1 MNPIDSYYK
10 PGVIDCYT
18 FVFDESNPRTEYYT
32 MLATDE
38 TGGMFSQWTEGTYDT
53 NGANEHLGE
62 RVLFQHLGKVL
73 VEHVLDR
80 MKE

>member
-1 MNPIDSYYK
+1 MNLIDSYYK

-18 FVFDESNPRTEYYT
+18 FVFDERNPQNGCYT
-32 MLATDE
+32 MLATDQ
-38 TGGMFSQWTEGTYDT
+38 GGVKFSQWTEGAYDP

>member
-1 MNPIDSYYK
+1 M
-10 PGVIDCYT
+10 
-18 FVFDESNPRTEYYT
+18 
-32 MLATDE
+32 A
-38 TGGMFSQWTEGTYDT
+38 EGTYNP

>member
-1 MNPIDSYYK
+1 MHLIDSYYQ

-18 FVFDESNPRTEYYT
+18 FVFDERKPRTAYYT

-38 TGGMFSQWTEGTYDT
+38 TGGRFSQWTEGMYDPD
-53 NGANEHLGE
+53 GANEHLGV

-73 VEHVLDR
+73 VDHVLDR